1 MLDTAR
7 PHLDSALSTAHSL
20 VEAVRSSDHPAAKAL
35 VDLAANPRLHAF
47 YDSTTDLLLRNL
59 PLVVSL
65 VGLALHLFISD
76 LARKRSERNYQRLAN
91 QRYEMGDYGLGTPS
105 QAAAG
110 GGAGQSRRSRDDHGV
125 VEVQWGRE
133 KLRVPLPPPNSP
145 LSTLRA
151 TLYNQTGVPPSHQK
165 LIYAG
170 AVLKDDLLPLS
181 AYGLVDDD
189 ESVASDGAEEGAK
202 KSFWDSWALMGR
214 GGAKKKVKKLV
225 MLGSKD
231 VSARVDDRLSQ
242 RKDLADLAAQ
252 SSSSAGEGVSG
263 GAEEKK
269 VDSEEAVQRRIR
281 EISTQKLDELEP
293 QVKQVE
299 SWLAQEQTRRAS
311 FPSISAE
318 DPDAPAPP
326 RRTLLYLSEVLLQG
340 LLKLDSI
347 EIPSGYA
354 EARRER
360 KEAVRRVQEVLDR
373 VDSAKEGWK
382 KLGLSLA

>member
-1 MLDTAR
+1 
-7 PHLDSALSTAHSL
+7 
-20 VEAVRSSDHPAAKAL
+20 
-35 VDLAANPRLHAF
+35 
-47 YDSTTDLLLRNL
+47 
-59 PLVVSL
+59 
-65 VGLALHLFISD
+65 
-76 LARKRSERNYQRLAN
+76 
-91 QRYEMGDYGLGTPS
+91 MGDYGLGTPS

-151 TLYNQTGVPPSHQK
+151 TLYNQT
-165 LIYAG
+165 
-170 AVLKDDLLPLS
+170 VLKDDLLPLS

>member
-1 MLDTAR
+1 MRTTLGETPGKLACR
-7 PHLDSALSTAHSL
+7 GLTGRLTDSLSL
-20 VEAVRSSDHPAAKAL
+20 V
-35 VDLAANPRLHAF
+35 
-47 YDSTTDLLLRNL
+47 
-59 PLVVSL
+59 
-65 VGLALHLFISD
+65 
-76 LARKRSERNYQRLAN
+76 
-91 QRYEMGDYGLGTPS
+91 
-105 QAAAG
+105 
-110 GGAGQSRRSRDDHGV
+110 RR
-125 VEVQWGRE
+125 
-133 KLRVPLPPPNSP
+133 LRVPLPPPNSP

-181 AYGLVDDD
+181 AYGLTDDD
-189 ESVASDGAEEGAK
+189 EPAGTEDAEEGK

-252 SSSSAGEGVSG
+252 SSSTSSGEGGSG

-299 SWLAQEQTRRAS
+299 SWLAQEQTRRS
-311 FPSISAE
+311 TSPSASAE

>member
-1 MLDTAR
+1 MPADTAR
-7 PHLDSALSTAHSL
+7 PHLDSALAAAHSL
-20 VEAVRSSDHPAAKAL
+20 VEALVNSDNPVAKAV
-35 VDLAANPRLHAF
+35 VDLATNPRLHAF

-65 VGLALHLFISD
+65 VGLALHVFISD
-76 LARKRSERNYQRLAN
+76 LARKRSERQYQQRL
-91 QRYEMGDYGLGTPS
+91 QEIGMGDYGLGTPS

-110 GGAGQSRRSRDDHGV
+110 GAGQSRKSRDDHGV

-170 AVLKDDLLPLS
+170 AVLKDDLSPLS
-181 AYGLVDDD
+181 AYGLIDDD
-189 ESVASDGAEEGAK
+189 ESAASDGAEEGSK

-252 SSSSAGEGVSG
+252 SSSSSAGEGATAG
-263 GAEEKK
+263 GEEKK

-293 QVKQVE
+293 QVRQVE
-299 SWLAQEQTRRAS
+299 SWLGQEQTRRAS
-311 FPSISAE
+311 SPSASAE

-360 KEAVRRVQEVLDR
+360 KEAVRQVQEVLDR

>member
-1 MLDTAR
+1 
-7 PHLDSALSTAHSL
+7 
-20 VEAVRSSDHPAAKAL
+20 
-35 VDLAANPRLHAF
+35 
-47 YDSTTDLLLRNL
+47 
-59 PLVVSL
+59 
-65 VGLALHLFISD
+65 
-76 LARKRSERNYQRLAN
+76 
-91 QRYEMGDYGLGTPS
+91 MGDYGLGTPS

-125 VEVQWGRE
+125 VEVHGDADEPCWGR
-133 KLRVPLPPPNSP
+133 RVPLLTLFLSFADSASPSLLPTRPSPPSAQP
-145 LSTLRA
+145 STTKPA
-151 TLYNQTGVPPSHQK
+151 FPPSHQK

>member
-1 MLDTAR
+1 
-7 PHLDSALSTAHSL
+7 
-20 VEAVRSSDHPAAKAL
+20 
-35 VDLAANPRLHAF
+35 
-47 YDSTTDLLLRNL
+47 
-59 PLVVSL
+59 
-65 VGLALHLFISD
+65 
-76 LARKRSERNYQRLAN
+76 
-91 QRYEMGDYGLGTPS
+91 MGDYGLGTPS